1 MQEQSKIVDNIRKGK
16 LITSITNLIA
26 AFIFFMVYLSM
37 KNILILILAIILIA
51 TSIIIYFYF
60 SKLERKYDINEDNKD
75 EIK

>member
-1 MQEQSKIVDNIRKGK
+1 MQGQSKIVDNIRKGK

-37 KNILILILAIILIA
+37 KNILILILAIILAA